1 MWVKSELRFYYPRL
15 AWPKRRILMIKKA
28 IAIVLS
34 LVVLAGVCFAGGT
47 GEKGGAQSVADAI
60 AAAENMTMEEL
71 EAAAKAEFEAAGM
84 QFAAR
89 GSTSGVKHVLSGFK
103 EKYPWFDYVEFSSS
117 KDQALYTELT
127 TAIGQNQYVADAVL
141 IQDGSSL
148 KSMLIDTGYMLNY
161 VPNSVELADSDKDPL
176 SVLYV
181 NKCFFWNKTN
191 PEYGPDYITNV
202 WQLTGAD
209 GGSEKGVHQL
219 SFQTPATENVNMNF
233 LIMLT
238 SEGACEKLAAAYES
252 YFDVPYAGGDGY
264 ENIGYKFVTE
274 LMKNVTTWHSS
285 DTTAV
290 KNMATMTTG
299 QVVYAPLNKIKD
311 YPETNDYRND
321 LAITGWNVP
330 LEGFTSYFYKMW
342 LMIPKTARLP
352 YTACLF
358 VEFMCSEEGFTSGW
372 DSEGYYSV
380 NPEVPVL
387 EGDHTLAEWLEG
399 AVVEDIDYINSVY
412 REASTYIR
420 SLVI

>member
-1 MWVKSELRFYYPRL
+1 MLKKVIAL
-15 AWPKRRILMIKKA
+15 AL
-28 IAIVLS
+28 VL
-34 LVVLAGVCFAGGT
+34 VTITAFCFAGGA
-47 GEKGGAQSVADAI
+47 GEKGGAGTVADAI
-60 AAAENMTMEEL
+60 AAAENMTLEEL
-71 EAAAKAEFEAAGM
+71 EAAAKAEFESAGV

-89 GSTSGVKHVLSGFK
+89 GSTSGVKNVLAGFK
-103 EKYPWFDYVEFSSS
+103 AKYPWFDYAEFSSS

-127 TAIGQNQYVADAVL
+127 TAIGQDQYVADAVL

-148 KSMLIDTGYMLNY
+148 QSMLIDTGYMLNY
-161 VPNSVELADSDKDPL
+161 VPTTVELPEADSNPL

-191 PEYGPDYITNV
+191 SEYGPDYVTNV

-209 GGSEKGVHQL
+209 GVEKKGVHQL

-238 SEGACEKLAAAYES
+238 SDEACEKLASAYES
-252 YFDVPYAGGDGY
+252 YFGEPYAGGDGY
-264 ENIGYKFVTE
+264 QNIGYKFVTE

-299 QVVYAPLNKIKD
+299 QIVYAPLNKIKD
-311 YPETNDYRND
+311 YPETNDYHND

-358 VEFMCSEEGFTSGW
+358 IEYMCSPEGFRNGW

-387 EGDHTLAEWLEG
+387 DGDHALSEWLDG
-399 AVVEDIDYINSVY
+399 AIVEDIEYINSVY
-412 REASTYIR
+412 RDASTYIR
-420 SLVI
+420 SLVM